1 MIDTLPLYSLYTH
14 MMLRFANSY
23 YTIINLFHYEVSGSM
38 SSSFSIFSI
47 SPCSNFRLH
56 SSGAVRLLKRRFRVI
71 CQFDAVFIGLDCSQI
86 SIPHRVEC
94 LQALDQLRFVIL
106 KRFSDVSSSCPVHPA
121 VFLFFLFRL
130 MVFFNGGVEGFGWVA
145 ITHWIFFGE
154 CVNGDRVFH
163 LEVECVVYW
172 ALPFLMIIVLAD
184 RSVMVNE
191 GMSGGNNADA
201 SVRERCLDLSDMS
214 KTQI

>member
-1 MIDTLPLYSLYTH
+1 
-14 MMLRFANSY
+14 
-23 YTIINLFHYEVSGSM
+23 
-38 SSSFSIFSI
+38 
-47 SPCSNFRLH
+47 
-56 SSGAVRLLKRRFRVI
+56 
-71 CQFDAVFIGLDCSQI
+71 
-86 SIPHRVEC
+86 
-94 LQALDQLRFVIL
+94 
-106 KRFSDVSSSCPVHPA
+106 
-121 VFLFFLFRL
+121 
-130 MVFFNGGVEGFGWVA
+130 MVFFNGGVEGFGCVA